1 LPACR
6 RQGVRIVILSK
17 AKDLS
22 ELNTLNSE
30 LKEGDLMLWIMD
42 DPAMHHVGCMAALN
56 LTWFRAKGTI

>member
-1 LPACR
+1 
-6 RQGVRIVILSK
+6 VVNF
-17 AKDLS
+17 

-42 DPAMHHVGCMAALN
+42 GPAMHHVGCMAALN

>member
-1 LPACR
+1 MSSPACR

-42 DPAMHHVGCMAALN
+42 DPERGKEVS
-56 LTWFRAKGTI
+56 